1 MEGMDRLVEERTSM
15 GLEID
20 KYLTDIKANFY
31 FDKINKLKGTQ
42 HKKAFIESCKFV
54 FLMFKSFID
63 KDLYVSYK
71 AIKLEDC
78 KFFNIDKNGK
88 IFINKEHFFEQLES
102 ILNVIY
108 ELDSF
113 EFIFKT
119 DKFCINIY
127 TDPVDINIYYSDE
140 IYKIKECNKNFK
152 NIFF

>member
-1 MEGMDRLVEERTSM
+1 M

-31 FDKINKLKGTQ
+31 FDKINKLEGTQ
-42 HKKAFIESCKFV
+42 HKKTFIESCKFV

-71 AIKLEDC
+71 AIKFEDC
-78 KFFNIDKNGK
+78 KFFNIDENGK
-88 IFINKEHFFEQLES
+88 IFIKKEHFFEQLES

-119 DKFCINIY
+119 DKFCINLY
-127 TDPVDINIYYSDE
+127 TDPVDMKIYYSDE
-140 IYKIKECNKNFK
+140 IHKIKECNKNFK